1 MDVPRLDEDEV
12 VALKALYAGE
22 AEPWQQKLALSVIT
36 AKFCRAHDI
45 LFVPGEPDQ
54 TAFMNGRAFPGMQ
67 ILKYIK
73 VPIGRLDIDRN
84 QKENSNG

>member
-12 VALKALYAGE
+12 IALKALYAGE
-22 AEPWQQKLALSVIT
+22 ADSWQQRLALSVIT
-36 AKFCRAHDI
+36 GKFCRSHDI

-67 ILKYIK
+67 ILKVVK

-84 QKENSNG
+84 QKETPNG